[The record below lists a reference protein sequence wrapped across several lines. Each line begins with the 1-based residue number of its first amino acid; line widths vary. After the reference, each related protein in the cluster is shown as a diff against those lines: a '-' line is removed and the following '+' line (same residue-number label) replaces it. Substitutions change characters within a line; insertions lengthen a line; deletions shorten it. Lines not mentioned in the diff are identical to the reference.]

1 MKYLSATPCFQV
13 DVHCTPHLLGTLHVK
28 SKNICRK
35 AIMPRES
42 FLQANLYTLSCRTSW
57 VRNLMFLSRT
67 GSFLIFGGWL
77 IFIFDHFT
85 HSGHEF
91 DSCLIVSTFTKS
103 VVTIHKP
110 GLEYKANLLEF
121 VRKFWLKRTMKPLVT
136 NKFEKKDIS
145 KFKTIFYCN
154 LRLIS
159 CGMWIW
165 FTS

>member
-1 MKYLSATPCFQV
+1 M
-13 DVHCTPHLLGTLHVK
+13 
-28 SKNICRK
+28 
-35 AIMPRES
+35 
-42 FLQANLYTLSCRTSW
+42 
-57 VRNLMFLSRT
+57 RNLMFLSRT

-121 VRKFWLKRTMKPLVT
+121 VRKF
-136 NKFEKKDIS
+136 
-145 KFKTIFYCN
+145 
-154 LRLIS
+154 
-159 CGMWIW
+159 
-165 FTS
+165 